1 MPSETDEPTD
11 PEYPGDGSEPKSLED
26 ADESDGRIGR
36 YTPSEQS
43 LDFSERVAQVQGVPF
58 DREATRALGTNL
70 YEEMYA
76 ELVQVLELEGAVPDF
91 HSGVFRSPRAFSAYT
106 PSGRPI
112 VGLDMIFEYWM
123 TSLHHIVGVLAF
135 TVPDKT
141 EERRIARDVT
151 SLFGLFQNSGDFKRV
166 RGPIAYYYLAQ
177 HYAEIIRISNLLSR
191 ASLVFVMC
199 HELAH
204 LQLNHH
210 GRAAGPD
217 QELEADRR
225 AAELFKHVVAKGQE
239 NRLGIIHI
247 DPKVMCGPLIFTM
260 ILELFEAWLISRGV
274 DLSGGTHPPASE
286 RTAQLQPLLQDEF
299 NDVAADIIQG
309 STHAIFGLHDLLKL
323 PRPAA

>member
-1 MPSETDEPTD
+1 MPSDTDEPIN
-11 PEYPGDGSEPKSLED
+11 PKHPGDGDEVISSEDDGK
-26 ADESDGRIGR
+26 SDGRIGR

-43 LDFSERVAQVQGVPF
+43 LDFSERVAQVQGMPF

-76 ELVQVLELEGAVPDF
+76 ELVQVLNLEDLVPDF

-106 PSGRPI
+106 PSSRPI

-135 TVPDKT
+135 TVPDVA
-141 EERRIARDVT
+141 EERRIFRDVT
-151 SLFGLFQNSGDFKRV
+151 SLFGLFQNPGDFTRV

-217 QELEADRR
+217 QELEADRK
-225 AAELFKHVVAKGQE
+225 AAELFKRVVAKGRE
-239 NRLGIIHI
+239 SRLSVIHI

-260 ILELFEAWLISRGV
+260 ILELFEAWLASRGV

-286 RTAQLQPLLQDEF
+286 RTGQLQPLLQNEF

-309 STHAIFGLHDLLKL
+309 STHAIFGLHDLLNL
-323 PRPAA
+323 PHPAA